1 VLGVAQGR
9 VVGQAFQFERPAQL
23 GEILEQGYQPSIVG
37 AKELPQHQAG
47 KQLGLREAL
56 RGVFEEYR
64 GSARSAIR
72 RAVRAI
78 HSGDLLIG
86 RLV

>member
-1 VLGVAQGR
+1 MLRKGT
-9 VVGQAFQFERPAQL
+9 VGQAFQFERLAQL
-23 GEILEQGYQPSIVG
+23 GEILEQGHQPSIVG

-47 KQLGLREAL
+47 NSWACVKRCGEY
-56 RGVFEEYR
+56 FEEYR

-78 HSGDLLIG
+78 RSGDLLIG
-86 RLV
+86 RVV